1 MFVERESY
9 KHKCAKEIVKEWL
22 DTKGEIP
29 TNYKKW
35 SSRFI
40 LGSHRNNRDGV
51 WLEYPVGYYEE
62 SGNSV
67 HTLFDEAWDECVGY
81 RMIDRNGCEECVET
95 NNNPVPTYQQCM
107 EKKFNVVGILDI
119 AVQHKG
125 CIYQGI
131 EICHKNPVSKE
142 KVEKLRELGICD
154 LVEIDADWVLSQIG
168 IPKEIK
174 IKRILI

>member
-9 KHKCAKEIVKEWL
+9 KHKYAKQVVKEWL
-22 DTKGEIP
+22 DTVGEIP

-35 SSRFI
+35 GGQFI
-40 LGSHRNNRDGV
+40 LGSHKNNRDGV
-51 WLEYPVGYYEE
+51 WLEYPAGYY
-62 SGNSV
+62 SKNGFNSIDS
-67 HTLFDEAWDECVGY
+67 LFDETWDECQK
-81 RMIDRNGCEECVET
+81 D
-95 NNNPVPTYQQCM
+95 PVPTYQQCM

-125 CIYQGI
+125 HIYQGI

-142 KVEKLRELGICD
+142 KVEKLRELGMLD

-168 IPKEIK
+168 IPKVIK
-174 IKRILI
+174 IKRMLI

>member
-9 KHKCAKEIVKEWL
+9 KHKCAKEVVKEWL

-29 TNYKKW
+29 TNCEVND
-35 SSRFI
+35 RPFI

-62 SGNSV
+62 HGDSV
-67 HTLFDEAWDECVGY
+67 HTLFDEAWSGDIEW
-81 RMIDRNGCEECVET
+81 NS
-95 NNNPVPTYQQCM
+95 VPTYQQCM

-125 CIYQGI
+125 NIYQGI
-131 EICHKNPVSKE
+131 EICHKNPVSDE
-142 KVEKLRELGICD
+142 KVEKLRKLGISD

-168 IPKEIK
+168 IPEKIK

>member
-9 KHKCAKEIVKEWL
+9 KHKYAKQVVKEWL

-29 TNYKKW
+29 TNYGVGD
-35 SSRFI
+35 RPFI
-40 LGSHRNNRDGV
+40 LGSHKNNRDGV
-51 WLEYPVGYYEE
+51 WLEYPAGYYEDKY
-62 SGNSV
+62 NSIDC
-67 HTLFDEAWDECVGY
+67 LFDETWDECQK
-81 RMIDRNGCEECVET
+81 D
-95 NNNPVPTYQQCM
+95 PVPTYQQCM

>member
-1 MFVERESY
+1 MFVARESY
-9 KHKCAKEIVKEWL
+9 KHKYAKQVVKEWL
-22 DTKGEIP
+22 DTEGEIP

-35 SSRFI
+35 SRQFI

-62 SGNSV
+62 SGDSV
-67 HTLFDEAWDECVGY
+67 HTLFDETWDECGVW
-81 RMIDRNGCEECVET
+81 T

-125 CIYQGI
+125 NIYQGI

-168 IPKEIK
+168 IPKQIK

>member
-9 KHKCAKEIVKEWL
+9 KHKYAKQVVKEWL

-29 TNYKKW
+29 TNYGVGD
-35 SSRFI
+35 RPFI
-40 LGSHRNNRDGV
+40 LGSHKNNRDGV
-51 WLEYPVGYYEE
+51 WLEYPAGYYDTG
-62 SGNSV
+62 STSINC
-67 HTLFDEAWDECVGY
+67 LFDEAWDECVGY

-125 CIYQGI
+125 HIYQGI

-142 KVEKLRELGICD
+142 KVEKLKELGISD

-168 IPKEIK
+168 IPKVIK